1 MYQKMPLDKLNSEA
15 YMNLMNSIVND
26 GVNLDESDESCDN
39 DKTVLAKKI
48 PGLGTNICHVD
59 YI

>member
-1 MYQKMPLDKLNSEA
+1 MPLDKLNSEA

-39 DKTVLAKKI
+39 DKKKKKKKI